1 MRRDQR
7 LRSSRR
13 FSQIR
18 SEGRTWVNN
27 LLVLRTLANDDAQTR
42 FGFIAT
48 RRIGNAVV
56 RNKLRRRLREILR
69 VAPVSVGWDLVFIV
83 RKSSVDASFKALE
96 RAVYNLLRRSSL
108 LESSPRSSGSRC

>member
-13 FSQIR
+13 FSQI
-18 SEGRTWVNN
+18 SAEGRVWVNN
-27 LLVLRTLANDDAQTR
+27 LLVLRTLPNNEAETR

-56 RNKLRRRLREILR
+56 RNRLRRRLKEVLR
-69 VAPVSVGWDLVFIV
+69 IAPVKAGWDLVFIV
-83 RKSSVDASFKALE
+83 RKSSVDAGFKNLE
-96 RAVYNLLRRSSL
+96 RAVYNLLRRSNL
-108 LESSPRSSGSRC
+108 LEGSPRSSGH

>member
-18 SEGRTWVNN
+18 SEGRVWVNN
-27 LLVLRTLANDDAQTR
+27 HLVLRTLANSDAETR

-56 RNKLRRRLREILR
+56 RNRLRRRLREILR
-69 VAPVSVGWDLVFIV
+69 VAPVKTGWDLVFIV
-83 RKSSVDASFKALE
+83 RKRSVDASFQKLE
-96 RAVYNLLRRSSL
+96 RSVNNLLRRSNL
-108 LESSPRSSGSRC
+108 LESSPRSIGPRC

>member
-7 LRSSRR
+7 LTSSRR

-18 SEGRTWVNN
+18 DDGKVWVNN
-27 LLVLRTLANDDAQTR
+27 LLVLRILSNDEVETR

-56 RNKLRRRLREILR
+56 RNRLRRRLKEILR
-69 VAPVSVGWDLVFIV
+69 IAPVKAGWDLVFII
-83 RKSSVDASFKALE
+83 RKNSVDASFRSLE
-96 RAVYNLLRRSSL
+96 RAVYNLLRRSKL
-108 LESSPRSSGSRC
+108 LESSPRSGQR

>member
-18 SEGRTWVNN
+18 NEGRVWVNN
-27 LLVLRTLANDDAQTR
+27 HLVLRTLSNGDAETR

-56 RNKLRRRLREILR
+56 RNRLRRRLREILR
-69 VAPVSVGWDLVFIV
+69 VAPVKTGWDLVFIV
-83 RKSSVDASFKALE
+83 RKQSVGASFKTLE
-96 RAVYNLLRRSSL
+96 RAAYNLLRRSNL
-108 LESSPRSSGSRC
+108 LESSPRSDSNRC

>member
-13 FSQIR
+13 FFQIR
-18 SEGRTWVNN
+18 NEGRVWVNN
-27 LLVLRTLANDDAQTR
+27 HLVLRTLANDEAVAR

-69 VAPVSVGWDLVFIV
+69 VAPVKDGWDLVFIV
-83 RKSSVDASFKALE
+83 RKNSVDAGFQTLK
-96 RAVYNLLRRSSL
+96 RAVHNLLRRSNL
-108 LESSPRSSGSRC
+108 LESSPRSSGH